1 MLVAIVDD
9 NATNCLLLKGLVGKV
24 GEFDTRVFR
33 SAPEALEAFHQQPFD
48 LAIFDYFMPEID
60 GVELI
65 RRIRRIEAHRDTP
78 VLVVTAFDELD
89 IRLEA
94 LQAGATDFLSKPV
107 NAVEF
112 RARFANIAERRR
124 AEIALRNRAEW
135 LQQGIEDATRQLTE
149 REEEIILRLSRAAE
163 MRDNETGQHIFRVAS
178 SAREI
183 AAELGCDRNF
193 CRLLFLA
200 APMHDI
206 GKVAVPDRV
215 LLKPGPLTTIEREQM
230 QVHARAGA
238 NILAGSASDLIGL
251 AEKVAL
257 HHHERWDGR
266 GYPDGLKGE
275 DIPLAARIV
284 AVADVFDALTSAR
297 VYKAAWPIEAAFKHI
312 QAESGSHF
320 DPRCVD
326 AFVKR
331 FPTIVR
337 IREAAP
343 DIVAASALAV

>member
-1 MLVAIVDD
+1 MQVAIVDD

-24 GEFDTRVFR
+24 GQFDTHVFR
-33 SAPEALEAFHQQPFD
+33 SAPEALAAFHTTPFE

-65 RRIRRIEAHRDTP
+65 RRIRQIESHRDTP
-78 VLVVTAFDELD
+78 VLIVTAFDELD

-94 LQAGATDFLSKPV
+94 LKAGATDFLSKPV
-107 NAVEF
+107 NAIEF

-124 AEIALRNRAEW
+124 AEIALRDRAAW
-135 LQQGIEDATRQLTE
+135 LQEGIAKATRQLAE

-163 MRDNETGQHIFRVAS
+163 LRDNETGQHIYRVAS
-178 SAREI
+178 FAREI
-183 AAELGCDRNF
+183 AAELGCDANF

-206 GKVAVPDRV
+206 GKVAVPDRI
-215 LLKPGPLTTIEREQM
+215 LLKPGRLTTPEREQM
-230 QVHARAGA
+230 QLHARAGA
-238 NILAGSASDLIGL
+238 NILAGSASDLISL
-251 AEKVAL
+251 AESVAL
-257 HHHERWDGR
+257 YHHERWDGQ
-266 GYPDGLKGE
+266 GYPDGLHGE
-275 DIPLAARIV
+275 QIPLAARIV

-297 VYKAAWPIEAAFKHI
+297 VYKAAWPIETAFQHI
-312 QAESGSHF
+312 QAESGAHF

-331 FPTIVR
+331 FPQIVR

-343 DIVAASALAV
+343 DFEVQAVAV